1 MDARP
6 LAPAPPT
13 ATPPD
18 PAPNLPDP
26 ASHPKGWAALAP
38 GLAAAT
44 ALGIAATAAGRLV
57 PAIGGPVI
65 AVVAGIVV
73 AATLGHRPAW
83 VPGIRFATHA
93 VLKTAIVLLGL
104 GISLGTVWSTARSS
118 GLVMLGT
125 LAAGLGGSLLVGRLL
140 GVRGDRRTLIGVG
153 TSICGASA
161 IAATAGVIE
170 PEDDDVAYAITVI
183 FAFNVAAVL
192 TFPLL
197 GHAMGMSG
205 STFGLWAG
213 TAVNDMSSVV
223 AAATVFGHGALH
235 TGVVVKL
242 ARTLMIIP
250 VTAFLATRHARAT
263 GRGRTGRFD
272 LRRRVPT
279 FLLLFLVASLVR
291 TTGLVGAHLAAA
303 GGQLS
308 TFLITVALAAVGLS
322 ARPDHIRS
330 AGLRPM
336 IFGGS
341 LWIVVAGT
349 SLGLQAIH

>member
-1 MDARP
+1 
-6 LAPAPPT
+6 
-13 ATPPD
+13 
-18 PAPNLPDP
+18 
-26 ASHPKGWAALAP
+26 
-38 GLAAAT
+38 
-44 ALGIAATAAGRLV
+44 
-57 PAIGGPVI
+57 
-65 AVVAGIVV
+65 
-73 AATLGHRPAW
+73 
-83 VPGIRFATHA
+83 
-93 VLKTAIVLLGL
+93 
-104 GISLGTVWSTARSS
+104 
-118 GLVMLGT
+118 
-125 LAAGLGGSLLVGRLL
+125 
-140 GVRGDRRTLIGVG
+140 
-153 TSICGASA
+153 
-161 IAATAGVIE
+161 
-170 PEDDDVAYAITVI
+170 
-183 FAFNVAAVL
+183 
-192 TFPLL
+192 
-197 GHAMGMSG
+197 
-205 STFGLWAG
+205 
-213 TAVNDMSSVV
+213 
-223 AAATVFGHGALH
+223 
-235 TGVVVKL
+235 
-242 ARTLMIIP
+242 MIIP